1 MSSSSPPTPPTP
13 PPTPTP
19 PAPADW
25 SAEPPPA
32 VPFVNYSPGGSDL
45 PYTPGPRSPAPPPPA
60 NAPLGDSSSLSS
72 SLSSAA
78 SSQQTQQ
85 DQDTYRGRGAFP
97 STEVWGIR
105 GDQSPPAQTPYLVP
119 SPQTGDAYN
128 AGQSSNP
135 PPSQPPPVAAPTPQG
150 APPAAAA
157 VIPPALAGVTVD
169 TAGAAGAADA
179 FAAAQAAAAAGGTG
193 GAAGSAATVV
203 TEVAIETALPATLIT
218 PAVPTATG
226 ITGGALAAETAGGA
240 LAVEGSLAFLP
251 PVAVGLAVTGAVVGA
266 YYGIPA
272 LARAIEADKLSPDY
286 PSAGLPGPVDPIP
299 MELPGGVGG
308 GAPMTAPA
316 AGTGPPEILPGG
328 TADPQPQ
335 VAPGTGGPAV
345 SAVGWQYWQAVL
357 GRSGLTVDPV
367 TGEVKEVS
375 GVLHVDHIV
384 SRSRIELY
392 LEVTYPGLTAEQIAD
407 IANMEE
413 NLQNLEPRPN
423 TQKGPLSYQEWNDMR
438 VANGVDPPLDPGYL
452 AEMQEI
458 EDLIWALVD
467 ERAQMATYGGGQGA
481 EGDWPVP
488 QGPSKIG

>member
-13 PPTPTP
+13 PPPPTPLTP

-25 SAEPPPA
+25 SPIIAAPPPA
-32 VPFVNYSPGGSDL
+32 LPFVNYSPGGSDL
-45 PYTPGPRSPAPPPPA
+45 NYTPGPRSPAPPPPA

-72 SLSSAA
+72 SSSAA

-85 DQDTYRGRGAFP
+85 DQDVYRGPGAYP
-97 STEVWGIR
+97 PTEVFGGIPVQ
-105 GDQSPPAQTPYLVP
+105 QSPPASASYLVP
-119 SPQTGDAYN
+119 SQQTGDAYN
-128 AGQSSNP
+128 AGQSNNP

-150 APPAAAA
+150 APPTAAA
-157 VIPPALAGVTVD
+157 VVPPALAGVTAE
-169 TAGAAGAADA
+169 TAGAAAAAADA
-179 FAAAQAAAAAGGTG
+179 AAAAQAAAAAGWAAESG
-193 GAAGSAATVV
+193 AGSATTVLTDVLIV
-203 TEVAIETALPATLIT
+203 TELPATTLVT
-218 PAVPTATG
+218 PAVPAATG
-226 ITGGALAAETAGGA
+226 ITGGALAVEGA
-240 LAVEGSLAFLP
+240 LAIVP
-251 PVAVGLAVTGAVVGA
+251 PVAIGLAVTGAVVGA

-299 MELPGGVGG
+299 MALPGGVGG
-308 GAPMTAPA
+308 GAPMTDPA
-316 AGTGPPEILPGG
+316 AGTGPAEILPGG
-328 TADPQPQ
+328 TPDPQPQ

-367 TGEVKEVS
+367 TGEPKEVS

-384 SRSRIELY
+384 ARSRIELY
-392 LEVTYPGLTAEQIAD
+392 LEVTYPSLTLEQIAA

-413 NLQNLEPRPN
+413 NLQNLEGSLN

-438 VANGVDPPLDPGYL
+438 IANDDPDDPPLDPGYL

-458 EDLIWALVD
+458 EDRIWELVD
-467 ERAQMATYGGGQGA
+467 EQAQQATYGLGGY
-481 EGDWPVP
+481 
-488 QGPSKIG
+488 